1 MHKYVKTDDTGWV
14 LAKPS
19 SEDNISLCAYTKATF
34 VREKDER
41 TYFTVND
48 GTHKSK
54 IVSMKSSNYKTYLS
68 SKPGDIPKTSG
79 AVLTVT
85 YGKRMQVYSQA
96 RQQTLDQQLATLK
109 YGGKTAQVTLNSV
122 WDQGFTPIP
131 VGEYKI
137 LIPDTP
143 HNANMTSIYRKVEE
157 NLRYDQVWFPI
168 EYGDH
173 SRYVHVG
180 NLSDGCVTVMDL
192 GKWNEIYRY
201 LIEQRTSEK
210 HVGKLVVRK

>member
-1 MHKYVKTDDTGWV
+1 MYKYVKTDDSGWV

-19 SEDNISLCAYTKATF
+19 TGSNISLCAYTKTSF

-41 TYFTVND
+41 TYFTIND
-48 GTHKSK
+48 GTHKNK
-54 IVSMKSSNYKTYLS
+54 IVSMQSSNYKNYLS
-68 SKPGDIPKTSG
+68 NKAGDTPKNSG

-96 RQQTLDQQLATLK
+96 RRQTLDQQLATLR
-109 YGGKTAQVTLNSV
+109 YGSKTAQVTLNSV

-137 LIPDTP
+137 QIPDTP
-143 HNANMTSIYRKVEE
+143 HDADMTNFYRNVEK
-157 NLRYDQVWFPI
+157 NLRCDQVWFPI
-168 EYGDH
+168 EYGNN

-192 GKWNEIYRY
+192 GKWNEIYQY

-210 HVGKLVVRK
+210 HVGKLIVKK